1 MAKTKVDN
9 AEVEIR
15 VDSVTSIED
24 TPEQSFKKSL
34 AEATVSNNKKTVK
47 IRAAED
53 IDCLIACKPYRITK
67 DKEASVPV
75 DVAAILCHSKK
86 AYRL

>member
-24 TPEQSFKKSL
+24 TPEQSLKSL